1 MGNSCSSCF
10 GSSKTPTPPPAR
22 STKPTTFPAPQ
33 AAATAASVKPADV
46 PEVAPVK
53 EAPEG
58 TSSKKPVEAVSE
70 VTAASV
76 AAVPSKNQEAESSP
90 IPTPTTT
97 AAPTP
102 EPKPAPIAE
111 ETVVPEVVTKEGR
124 EGTNEPVVAEQTVE
138 SATVTTHV
146 EAVKLE
152 EAPVTITTDAAVS
165 KVEEVPVTTTTDA
178 AVSKVEEAP

>member
-22 STKPTTFPAPQ
+22 STKPTMLPPPL
-33 AAATAASVKPADV
+33 AAVNAVSVKPADV

-58 TSSKKPVEAVSE
+58 MSSKKPVEAASE

-76 AAVPSKNQEAESSP
+76 AAVPSKKHEAESSP
-90 IPTPTTT
+90 VPTPTTT

-111 ETVVPEVVTKEGR
+111 ETVVPEVVTKEER
-124 EGTNEPVVAEQTVE
+124 EGTNEPVVAEKTIE

-152 EAPVTITTDAAVS
+152 EAPVT
-165 KVEEVPVTTTTDA
+165 TTTDA